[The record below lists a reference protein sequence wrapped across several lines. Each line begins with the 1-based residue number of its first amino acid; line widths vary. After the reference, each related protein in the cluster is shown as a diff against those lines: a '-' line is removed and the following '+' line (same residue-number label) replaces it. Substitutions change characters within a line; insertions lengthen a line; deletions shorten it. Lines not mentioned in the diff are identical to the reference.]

1 MAKNEDGEF
10 ELILGNRQ
18 LLSVFFIV
26 VILLGVFFTM
36 GYIVGRNSP
45 TAAPEVAS
53 AGKTESKPMVVNSP
67 ARDSASSAAPAEETP
82 KEAPPKAEEKPVEK
96 PSTEVVQPEPKKP
109 EPRKAEP
116 PKRAETPKPAPPPAA
131 PGDLPAVGQ
140 TYLQLAATSERE
152 AKLEVDVLRKK
163 GFKAMAAEI
172 PEKRGTF
179 RVLVGP
185 IGEGGTNKMKAD
197 LSAAGFPGDKAIRRT
212 F

>member
-36 GYIVGRNSP
+36 GYIVGRNSA
-45 TAAPEVAS
+45 AAPQEVA
-53 AGKTESKPMVVNSP
+53 ATPKTESKPLVVNSP
-67 ARDSASSAAPAEETP
+67 AREASAPTSLPPNETP
-82 KEAPPKAEEKPVEK
+82 AASEPEKTEKP
-96 PSTEVVQPEPKKP
+96 
-109 EPRKAEP
+109 A
-116 PKRAETPKPAPPPAA
+116 AETPKPKPAPVQPEPVKPKPPAPA
-131 PGDLPAVGQ
+131 PAASSDLPAVGQ
-140 TYLQLAATSERE
+140 TYLQLAATSEHE
-152 AKLEVDVLRKK
+152 ARLEVDVLRKK
-163 GFKAMAAEI
+163 GFTAIASEI

-185 IGEGGTNKMKAD
+185 VPEGGTNKMKSD
-197 LSAAGFPGDKAIRRT
+197 LNAAGFPGDKAIRRT